1 MAGASKSIR
10 IDGVGFKIPEDVEIK
25 VISGGRQITG
35 SQTFGDATSEGI
47 EGVVAPKL
55 GGVRVSVKDSS
66 FNSLKSKLGKQ
77 NMSII
82 YESATKTYE
91 FSGYILAS
99 DGLEVDTK
107 TDITSDFDV
116 ISNDPEMRTSN

>member
-10 IDGVGFKIPEDVEIK
+10 IDGVGFKIPADVEVK
-25 VISGGRQITG
+25 VITGGRQITE
-35 SQTFGDATSEGI
+35 SQTFGDGTSEGL

-66 FNSLKSKLGKQ
+66 FDSLTSKLGKQ

-82 YESATKTYE
+82 YESGTKTYE
-91 FSGYILAS
+91 FSGYIVAS
-99 DGLEVDTK
+99 DGLEVDAR